1 MDMTYQKLLYYAE
14 ESYFAERI
22 LDWRDSGYLMKILPE
37 IAILDEYV
45 HNPIY
50 HPEGCTE
57 TEYGTALDH
66 VIEAVRIA
74 DSMLVSAPEKLYV
87 LFHDIGKGVTAIKYD
102 ALKRPYHNFYGHE
115 HKGVYVMKCLGKRY
129 NMPKSFMEACIYCI
143 RYHMCIHR
151 LSEMRPFKVEGI
163 VSNPYWEDLKLVSY
177 CDDASRGDLFDFG
190 DWKARVD
197 YGDSIRWA
205 NKHPMRDC

>member
-1 MDMTYQKLLYYAE
+1 MRIDVLFPEMTPLKGFEQNPKYHLYDG
-14 ESYFAERI
+14 F
-22 LDWRDSGYLMKILPE
+22 K
-37 IAILDEYV
+37 
-45 HNPIY
+45 H
-50 HPEGCTE
+50 T
-57 TEYGTALDH
+57 
-66 VIEAVRIA
+66 IEAFKMSKPNVRWA
-74 DSMLVSAPEKLYV
+74 T

-102 ALKRPYHNFYGHE
+102 ALNRPYHNFYGHE
-115 HKGVYVMKCLGKRY
+115 HRGVYVMKCLGKRY